1 MIIFLYNNLEVGF
14 SPCFMPKT
22 KSFIFISILSFVA
35 LFGLMAFLSRN
46 TLAIGSY
53 GDEEVCLVNGCDWDD
68 VNNRCICPI
77 VSPTRTPTATPSGT
91 RTPAP
96 TFTLPPE
103 TITPFPT
110 PTPTP
115 SSNLSDWCKKSYCGG
130 CNQSECISTALLP
143 QINMPINEV
152 CEWRDN
158 FCYTQMMS
166 SDKIPRISNSKINP
180 PPARAEINSDGSQ
193 YFWNNNYSVQR
204 DRAWILAPSQVVTF
218 TETGPKEYLCTN
230 PQTPHETT
238 CPPANPPLTKRDD
251 SNANVT
257 SGVGR
262 LWQSAVTFF
271 KNNVISH
278 LFGEK
283 TLAKKSY
290 SDQDSCVA
298 NGCDWIPNAQS
309 NYPPYE
315 FTGKCECPG
324 ICYVIP
330 ADCGFK
336 TPWFIRD

>member
-1 MIIFLYNNLEVGF
+1 
-14 SPCFMPKT
+14 MPKT

-35 LFGLMAFLSRN
+35 IFALLSFLSRS
-46 TLAIGSY
+46 TLAIESY

-68 VNNRCICPI
+68 VNNRCICPN

-166 SDKIPRISNSKINP
+166 SDKIPRISNRKINP

-230 PQTPHETT
+230 P
-238 CPPANPPLTKRDD
+238 
-251 SNANVT
+251 
-257 SGVGR
+257 
-262 LWQSAVTFF
+262 
-271 KNNVISH
+271 
-278 LFGEK
+278 
-283 TLAKKSY
+283 
-290 SDQDSCVA
+290 
-298 NGCDWIPNAQS
+298 
-309 NYPPYE
+309 
-315 FTGKCECPG
+315 
-324 ICYVIP
+324 
-330 ADCGFK
+330 
-336 TPWFIRD
+336 